1 MFQVAAEMSRSKA
14 AKLLI
19 DMGAPA
25 GVYDI
30 KGEVA
35 LSLLILKM
43 PDVALVALDQ
53 FHSEDMINRKEYYFL
68 NYLEGP
74 RLLEDKV
81 SAFFSTINLRI
92 ASLRQHD
99 QQRTRTT
106 LKSLYS
112 KC

>member
-1 MFQVAAEMSRSKA
+1 MSRSKA

-81 SAFFSTINLRI
+81 DDMLESFLYACS
-92 ASLRQHD
+92 S
-99 QQRTRTT
+99 RTT
-106 LKSLYS
+106 AWHFTYI
-112 KC
+112 

>member
-1 MFQVAAEMSRSKA
+1 MSRSKA

-81 SAFFSTINLRI
+81 YLKYFNMMLRCFSKTPP
-92 ASLRQHD
+92 D
-99 QQRTRTT
+99 
-106 LKSLYS
+106 Y
-112 KC
+112 

>member
-1 MFQVAAEMSRSKA
+1 MSRSKA

-43 PDVALVALDQ
+43 PDVALIALDQ

-68 NYLEGP
+68 NYLEGWKLP
-74 RLLEDKV
+74 FKPNNLTSSCILSCNAWFILSGKNLEGKE
-81 SAFFSTINLRI
+81 RG
-92 ASLRQHD
+92 
-99 QQRTRTT
+99 
-106 LKSLYS
+106 
-112 KC
+112 

>member
-1 MFQVAAEMSRSKA
+1 MSRSKA

-81 SAFFSTINLRI
+81 SFNGVAR
-92 ASLRQHD
+92 
-99 QQRTRTT
+99 QRTGGLVDNEFFLN
-106 LKSLYS
+106 LKG
-112 KC
+112 